1 MHYPVQLEI
10 GRFHLPVHL
19 LCEVLAY
26 SLGYRLYTA
35 LRARTADR
43 ISDQGRQ
50 WIFVGAA
57 AGALLGSRALGLL
70 EHPALLLHPPGGWL
84 YYFTNKTIV
93 GGFLGGLVGVELTK
107 KYLGIRTSSGDLMV
121 FPLLLGL
128 GIGRLGCHL
137 SGLTDGTFGRHT
149 SLPWGLDF
157 GDGIARHPTNLYE
170 IGFLAALALLLSGL
184 ERRGPLPNGR
194 RFELFLAGYLL
205 FRLLVEFLKPTAA
218 LPGLGLTA
226 IQWACVAGLGYYV
239 WLWVSSKSWLEQQL

>member
-1 MHYPVQLEI
+1 MHYPVELAW

-26 SLGYRLYTA
+26 SLGYRFYLA

-43 ISDQGRQ
+43 ISNQGRQ

-57 AGALLGSRALGLL
+57 LGALLGSRALGLL
-70 EHPALLLHPPGGWL
+70 EHPAELLHPPGGWL

-107 KYLGIRTSSGDLMV
+107 NYLGITASSGDLMV

-137 SGLTDGTFGRHT
+137 SGLQDGTFGTPTR
-149 SLPWGLDF
+149 LPWGLNF

-170 IGFLAALALLLSGL
+170 IAFLALLALGLGLL
-184 ERRGPLPNGR
+184 ERRRPLPNGR
-194 RFELFLAGYLL
+194 RFELFLAAYLL
-205 FRLLVEFLKPTAA
+205 FRLLAEFLKPAPA
-218 LPGLGLTA
+218 VWLGFTA

-239 WLWVSSKSWLEQQL
+239 WLWMRPRLRPAAA

>member
-1 MHYPVQLEI
+1 
-10 GRFHLPVHL
+10 
-19 LCEVLAY
+19 VLAY

-35 LRARTADR
+35 LRARTSDT

-107 KYLGIRTSSGDLMV
+107 KYLGIKTSSGDLMV

-128 GIGRLGCHL
+128 SIGRLGCHL
-137 SGLTDGTFGRHT
+137 SGLTDGTFGTAT
-149 SLPWGLDF
+149 SLPWGIDF
-157 GDGIARHPTNLYE
+157 GDGTARHPTNLYE
-170 IGFLAALALLLSGL
+170 IGFLALLALLLYAL

-205 FRLLVEFLKPTAA
+205 FRLLVEFLKPTSA

-226 IQWACVAGLGYYV
+226 IQWACVAGLGYYA
-239 WLWVSSKSWLEQQL
+239 WLWVRSKRVLLAH